1 MGFRFSQNT
10 KEQKKK
16 KIPLQEKNNNKKP
29 HWNLI
34 IYSDMLLKEDKNDVN
49 VQNTEKR
56 QYAVDGLLEAKE
68 NKIIINLYNTIEH
81 AKRNLGRG
89 WGKHS

>member
-81 AKRNLGRG
+81 AKRNLELNQY
-89 WGKHS
+89 KK